1 VKNIIVV
8 EDDPFSQEFYKYLLK
23 REGYLPLIIEEG
35 DLLFK
40 ELKNGSISLIIMDIN
55 LKNTY
60 LNDEK
65 VDGVILSRLVK
76 ENPKYL
82 EIPILLVTAYS
93 LVTDGPGF
101 FKESLAEDYITK
113 PIMDY
118 NLLLEK
124 IKKLVEG

>member
-1 VKNIIVV
+1 MKNIIVV

-40 ELKNGSISLIIMDIN
+40 ELKNGVISLIIMDIN

-60 LNDEK
+60 LNNEK

-76 ENPKYL
+76 KSPEYFD
-82 EIPILLVTAYS
+82 IPILLVTAYS

-124 IKKLVEG
+124 IKKLVES

>member
-1 VKNIIVV
+1 MNNIIVV

-35 DLLFK
+35 DILFK
-40 ELKNGSISLIIMDIN
+40 HLQKESVSLIIMDIN

-60 LNDEK
+60 LNNTK

-76 ENPKYL
+76 ENPAYSN
-82 EIPILLVTAYS
+82 IPVLLVTAYS
-93 LVTDGPGF
+93 LATDGPGF

-124 IKKLVEG
+124 IKTLIEG

>member
-1 VKNIIVV
+1 MKNIIVV